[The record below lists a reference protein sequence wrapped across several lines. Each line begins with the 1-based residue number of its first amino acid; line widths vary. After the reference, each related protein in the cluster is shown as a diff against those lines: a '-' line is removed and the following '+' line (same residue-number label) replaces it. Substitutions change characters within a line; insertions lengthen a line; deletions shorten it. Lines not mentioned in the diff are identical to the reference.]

1 MSIRSLAILSCLFI
15 TSSITTVSYSADQ
28 TAMAKAVNA
37 AMQSELREEG
47 DTERDANR
55 KPAETLDFFGITP
68 EMKVLELIPGR
79 GWYTKILGPALR
91 EQGELHVSL
100 FAKRLEELIKDP
112 SMDKVKII
120 ETSERESVEGNLPR
134 LRTVNEYTFN
144 ESGYDAVLTFRNM
157 HNFDD
162 VGRMHINNASFKALK
177 SGGIYGVVDHT
188 RRHNEV
194 HTEDNRRRAD
204 PVTIIKEV
212 QAAGFKFVDY
222 SDLHFRPTDEL
233 KLEVGEDGVS
243 GNSDRFTFL
252 FRKP

>member
-1 MSIRSLAILSCLFI
+1 MKIRLLAVLACFFVISSLASLS
-15 TSSITTVSYSADQ
+15 YAADE
-28 TAMAKAVNA
+28 TAMAKAVKA

-47 DTERDANR
+47 DTARDANR
-55 KPAETLDFFGITP
+55 KPVETLDFFGITP
-68 EMKVLELIPGR
+68 DMKVLELIPGG

-91 EQGELHVSL
+91 EQGELSVSL
-100 FAKRLEELIKDP
+100 FASRLEELLKDP
-112 SMDKVKII
+112 SMDKVKVVG
-120 ETSERESVEGNLPR
+120 TSEIEVVDGNLPR
-134 LRTVNEYTFN
+134 LRTINEFTFE
-144 ESGYDAVLTFRNM
+144 ESGFDAVLTFRNQ

-162 VGRMHINNASFKALK
+162 VGRMRINEASFAALK

-194 HTEDNRRRAD
+194 HNDDNRRRAD

-212 QAAGFKFVDY
+212 QAAGFEFVDY
-222 SDLHFRPTDEL
+222 SDLHYRPSDQLTQ
-233 KLEVGEDGVS
+233 EVGEVGVT